1 MPTVLCWCCEGSVKR
16 NTCSFQN
23 YICVFFL
30 WGFLCRGSFL
40 GNQLSRMPPAGC
52 SSDDANVYVHDF
64 SYPLIQPALMC
75 TWLQLPTNSNPTRP
89 SSLALYIDQP
99 LIYFTHFDWSIS
111 WGQLTSFD
119 LGHNK
124 IYCESHHGGRKG
136 MNLINRLWTGYE
148 YHYHCC
154 AGVSLCQ
161 LVFPGCLHWS
171 VYLLCCET

>member
-64 SYPLIQPALMC
+64 SYPLILPTLMC
-75 TWLQLPTNSNPTRP
+75 TWLPLPTNSNPTRP
-89 SSLALYIDQP
+89 SSLALCIDQP
-99 LIYFTHFDWSIS
+99 LIYFTHSDWSMS
-111 WGQLTSFD
+111 WDHWLALTWGIIKFIVS
-119 LGHNK
+119 LTM
-124 IYCESHHGGRKG
+124 EEGRV

-161 LVFPGCLHWS
+161 LVFPGCLHWG